1 MRFWFVKSFNVD
13 VLPTFAAS
21 DGSPAPNNLS
31 KRGRKLVFLQE
42 ARGWRQG
49 LRPSLGTIRGAKLL
63 VSSFPSTNHHNLR
76 IGSISFT
83 KTRTFLEIFN
93 TLFSLPLISG
103 RFCLRDFWP
112 LFSPP
117 PHLLLLLLPE
127 KPHTH
132 AHTNADTHARAKEP
146 LSQERTHSHTHVR
159 RKKTLRRDLHSL
171 GGQLP
176 ALARA
181 PTRPVS
187 VPSGT

>member
-1 MRFWFVKSFNVD
+1 MVVLHPVIHPKGERGWCFCRRRGGGGSVCVLLWEQSAERNFWF
-13 VLPTFAAS
+13 L
-21 DGSPAPNNLS
+21 
-31 KRGRKLVFLQE
+31 
-42 ARGWRQG
+42 
-49 LRPSLGTIRGAKLL
+49 
-63 VSSFPSTNHHNLR
+63 PSTNHHNLR
-76 IGSISFT
+76 IGNISFT

-146 LSQERTHSHTHVR
+146 LSQERTHTHAR
-159 RKKTLRRDLHSL
+159 TEEENAALRSSL
-171 GGQLP
+171 
-176 ALARA
+176 
-181 PTRPVS
+181 TRGTT
-187 VPSGT
+187 SGTR

>member
-1 MRFWFVKSFNVD
+1 MRFWFVKLFTVEM
-13 VLPTFAAS
+13 LPTFAAS
-21 DGSPAPNNLS
+21 DGRPPPSNPS
-31 KRGRKLVFLQE
+31 KRGRRLVFLQE

-49 LRPSLGTIRGAKLL
+49 LRPSLGTIRGTKLL

-76 IGSISFT
+76 IGNISFT
-83 KTRTFLEIFN
+83 KTQTFLEIFN

-146 LSQERTHSHTHVR
+146 LAGAHTHTHAR
-159 RKKTLRRDLHSL
+159 RKKTLRCDLHSL
-171 GGQLP
+171 GGRLS

>member
-1 MRFWFVKSFNVD
+1 MRFWFVKSFTVKMLPAMV
-13 VLPTFAAS
+13 VLHPVIHPKGEGGWCFCRR
-21 DGSPAPNNLS
+21 
-31 KRGRKLVFLQE
+31 RGGGGRVCVLLWEQSAERNFWFLLFLQ
-42 ARGWRQG
+42 Q
-49 LRPSLGTIRGAKLL
+49 TITIYES
-63 VSSFPSTNHHNLR
+63 VTFPSQKHELSSR
-76 IGSISFT
+76 
-83 KTRTFLEIFN
+83 FL

-103 RFCLRDFWP
+103 RFCLREFWP

-132 AHTNADTHARAKEP
+132 AHTNADTRAREGTSLAGA
-146 LSQERTHSHTHVR
+146 HTHTHAR
-159 RKKTLRRDLHSL
+159 RKKTLRCDLHSL
-171 GGQLP
+171 GGRLP

>member
-1 MRFWFVKSFNVD
+1 M
-13 VLPTFAAS
+13 
-21 DGSPAPNNLS
+21 
-31 KRGRKLVFLQE
+31 FLQE

-49 LRPSLGTIRGAKLL
+49 LRPSLGTIRGTKLL

-76 IGSISFT
+76 IGNISFT

-112 LFSPP
+112 LFR
-117 PHLLLLLLPE
+117 LLLTFCFFFFPKKTAHARTHKRRHTRAREGTSLAGAHT
-127 KPHTH
+127 HTH
-132 AHTNADTHARAKEP
+132 A
-146 LSQERTHSHTHVR
+146 R
-159 RKKTLRRDLHSL
+159 RKKTLRCDLHSL
-171 GGQLP
+171 GGRLP

>member
-1 MRFWFVKSFNVD
+1 M
-13 VLPTFAAS
+13 
-21 DGSPAPNNLS
+21 
-31 KRGRKLVFLQE
+31 FLQE

-49 LRPSLGTIRGAKLL
+49 LRPSLGTIRGTKLL

-76 IGSISFT
+76 IGNISFT

-146 LSQERTHSHTHVR
+146 LSQERTHTRTHGG
-159 RKKTLRRDLHSL
+159 RKRCAAIFTHSGDDFRHSL
-171 GGQLP
+171 EPQLDRYRFRP
-176 ALARA
+176 ALDSYGGIGHCAGHGR
-181 PTRPVS
+181 
-187 VPSGT
+187 